1 MFPVLNDQNI
11 QLLYFTILFIFN
23 YIILD
28 SIKALSSSRFH
39 T

>member
-11 QLLYFTILFIFN
+11 QLLYFTILFILN

-28 SIKALSSSRFH
+28 S

>member
-11 QLLYFTILFIFN
+11 QLLYFTILFILN
-23 YIILD
+23 YIILG